1 MSINNFPKVIPV
13 FPLTNVIFFPRTI
26 LPLNIFEKRYIQL
39 INDCMKSQ
47 RLFGMVQPKS
57 NINLKPAVYKVGCLG
72 KIIKLNETEDKRFI
86 IDLSGLIRFRII
98 EELATEKLYR
108 EFKVDYSDFTE
119 DLNKNETCIE
129 KVRESNL
136 LKKIKLFF
144 KKKNYL
150 IESKKLEKL
159 DFNELV
165 NTMFMIFPFSIEEK
179 QKLIETIKME
189 DKIKVFE
196 EIIDFGLFDNLE
208 NKTIQ

>member
-129 KVRESNL
+129 KVLESNL

-159 DFNELV
+159 DFDELV

>member
-159 DFNELV
+159 DFDELV

>member
-26 LPLNIFEKRYIQL
+26 LPLNIFEKKYIQL
-39 INDCMKSQ
+39 INDCMKRQ

-57 NINLKPAVYKVGCLG
+57 NINLKPEVYKVGCLG

-98 EELATEKLYR
+98 EELSTEKLYR

>member
-159 DFNELV
+159 DFDELV

-196 EIIDFGLFDNLE
+196 EIIDFSLFDNLE

>member
-47 RLFGMVQPKS
+47 KLFGMVQPKS
-57 NINLKPAVYKVGCLG
+57 NINLKPEVYKVGCLG

-98 EELATEKLYR
+98 EELSTEKLYR

-119 DLNKNETCIE
+119 DLNKNETCRE
-129 KVRESNL
+129 KVRQSNL

>member
-57 NINLKPAVYKVGCLG
+57 NINLKPEVYKVGCLG

-159 DFNELV
+159 DFDELV

>member
-47 RLFGMVQPKS
+47 KLFGMVQPKS
-57 NINLKPAVYKVGCLG
+57 NINLKPEVYKVGCLG

>member
-57 NINLKPAVYKVGCLG
+57 NINLKPEVYKVGCLG

-98 EELATEKLYR
+98 EELSTEKLYR

>member
-47 RLFGMVQPKS
+47 KLFGMVQPKS
-57 NINLKPAVYKVGCLG
+57 NINLKPEVYKVGCLG

-98 EELATEKLYR
+98 EELSTEKLYR

>member
-196 EIIDFGLFDNLE
+196 EIIDFSLFDNLE